1 MLSTYNHYTQMMS
14 SSFDNNVDRML
25 KKARTIEDKTEK
37 KRKNLGR
44 TAERHK
50 LINESRFETFK
61 VNSLRSI
68 LFRACSHRRTSALTS
83 GKPT

>member
-37 KRKNLGR
+37 KRKSLGR

-61 VNSLRSI
+61 VTVCCR
-68 LFRACSHRRTSALTS
+68 FCVEPTVAGKRAY
-83 GKPT
+83 